1 MWMLATVAWVGV
13 VLAGSG
19 VTWFAIDRAGQQV
32 TDGSSGLATEP
43 AVVSTVGAAPSVPET
58 SAMTTTTTTTATT
71 TTGPSP
77 TRSGATPSAPTS
89 SVTKRATPRTSAPAP
104 ARTVTRT
111 WSGTP
116 GSVTVACTGS
126 VGVLRGASPVDG
138 WVVERDD
145 HPEEEVEVKFEKS
158 EVEIQVKASCVD
170 GVPEFR
176 VESDDD

>member
-1 MWMLATVAWVGV
+1 MWVLAMVAWVGV

-32 TDGSSGLATEP
+32 TDGSSGLVTEP
-43 AVVSTVGAAPSVPET
+43 AVVSTVGAAPIGPAT
-58 SAMTTTTTTTATT
+58 SAPTTSTAPTATT
-71 TTGPSP
+71 APSP
-77 TRSGATPSAPTS
+77 TRSGATPSAPAS
-89 SVTKRATPRTSAPAP
+89 SVTKRATPRTSAPPP